1 MTSMSSL
8 NLRRKKMADP
18 NKYKS
23 VSVPIKT
30 YHMLNFL
37 AKGQLTDANLTIS
50 KAIEVLATKKAKAK
64 GYKNGKA

>member
-1 MTSMSSL
+1 
-8 NLRRKKMADP
+8 MADS